1 MRRIGQVI
9 GLKPDQ
15 VEAYERLHAAAWP
28 EVLATIHDC
37 NIRNYSIFRHGE
49 LLFAYF
55 EYVGDNYETDMA
67 KMAADPQDT
76 RVVDLD
82 RAHAG
87 ALGNAGTRRM
97 VDHDERSLSRR
108 LATQERLKEIPMFRL
123 DKKIAFVTGAGS
135 GIGEHIARLFAQQ
148 GAHVILTDIRPDTV
162 ERIASEIQAA
172 RGSARSQQLDVAD
185 EYQVKAAMER
195 VAATEGRLDILVNNA
210 GISHVGTIL
219 ETGLEDWER
228 VMRVNAGGIF
238 LCAREGVRQ
247 MLAQSPAGGVIINMS
262 SVAATI
268 GIERRLS
275 YSASKGAVLALT
287 RSIAIDFVTQGI
299 RCNAI
304 CPGTVHT
311 PFVEGYLARNFAGHE
326 DEVRQQLHARQPIGR
341 MGRPDE
347 IAYAALYL
355 ASDEAAFV
363 TGSALVIDGGWT
375 AK

>member
-1 MRRIGQVI
+1 
-9 GLKPDQ
+9 
-15 VEAYERLHAAAWP
+15 
-28 EVLATIHDC
+28 
-37 NIRNYSIFRHGE
+37 
-49 LLFAYF
+49 
-55 EYVGDNYETDMA
+55 
-67 KMAADPQDT
+67 
-76 RVVDLD
+76 
-82 RAHAG
+82 
-87 ALGNAGTRRM
+87 
-97 VDHDERSLSRR
+97 
-108 LATQERLKEIPMFRL
+108 MFRL

-135 GIGEHIARLFAQQ
+135 GIGEQIARLFAQQ
-148 GAHVILTDIRPDTV
+148 GAHVILNDIRVDAA
-162 ERIASEIQAA
+162 ERVASEIRAA
-172 RGSARSQQLDVAD
+172 VGSTRTQQLDVA
-185 EYQVKAAMER
+185 EESQVKAAIER

-210 GISHVGTIL
+210 GVSHVGTVL
-219 ETGLEDWER
+219 ETSLEDWER
-228 VMRVNAGGIF
+228 VMSVNARGVF

-247 MLAQSPAGGVIINMS
+247 MLAQSPVGGVIINMS

-268 GIERRLS
+268 GIDRRLA

-304 CPGTVHT
+304 CPGTVQT

-363 TGSALVIDGGWT
+363 TGSTLVIDGGWT

>member
-1 MRRIGQVI
+1 
-9 GLKPDQ
+9 
-15 VEAYERLHAAAWP
+15 
-28 EVLATIHDC
+28 
-37 NIRNYSIFRHGE
+37 
-49 LLFAYF
+49 
-55 EYVGDNYETDMA
+55 
-67 KMAADPQDT
+67 
-76 RVVDLD
+76 
-82 RAHAG
+82 
-87 ALGNAGTRRM
+87 
-97 VDHDERSLSRR
+97 
-108 LATQERLKEIPMFRL
+108 MFRL

-135 GIGEHIARLFAQQ
+135 GIGEQIARLFALQ
-148 GAHVILTDIRPDTV
+148 GAHVILADIRADAAEQV
-162 ERIASEIQAA
+162 AGEIRAA
-172 RGSARSQQLDVAD
+172 GGSTRAQQLDVA
-185 EYQVKAAMER
+185 EESQVKAALER

-219 ETGLEDWER
+219 ETSMQDWER
-228 VMRVNAGGIF
+228 VMRVNASGVF

-247 MLAQSPAGGVIINMS
+247 MLAQSPTGGVIINMS

-268 GIERRLS
+268 GIERRLP
-275 YSASKGAVLALT
+275 YCASKGAVLALT

-311 PFVEGYLARNFAGHE
+311 PFVENYLARNFAGHE

-347 IAYAALYL
+347 IASAALYL
-355 ASDEAAFV
+355 AADEASFV